1 MLLSDYYSNTVN
13 LNETGKGWDQFYY
26 GIFTKVIADNN
37 YKVVAEVGIGY
48 GTHAKYILK
57 HNPTV
62 ERLYLIDPV
71 QFYPNDG
78 FATDIMKQTP
88 VVPGNN
94 FNELYDLINQ
104 ELAPF
109 GNRHTLF
116 RVKSLEVTND
126 QIADGALDAVFV
138 DGDHSYAAIHADLEF
153 WWKKVRVG
161 GQMLGDDFWM
171 SDVAK
176 AVNEF
181 SVKYNVQY
189 DLLTLPNN
197 DYKIFRFHKTA

>member
-1 MLLSDYYSNTVN
+1 MRLTDFYKNRVVE
-13 LNETGKGWDQFYY
+13 NETGSGWAVYYY
-26 GIFTKVIADNN
+26 GVFTKIIADNN
-37 YKVVAEVGIGY
+37 YTTVAEVGIGY

-57 HNPTV
+57 NNPTV
-62 ERLYLIDPV
+62 QRLYLIDPMI
-71 QFYPNDG
+71 QYPNDG
-78 FATDIMKQTP
+78 FSNDVMAQEAI
-88 VVPGNN
+88 VPGNN
-94 FNELYDLINQ
+94 FNEFHDLIKQ
-104 ELAPF
+104 ELLPF
-109 GNRHTLF
+109 ENRYTWF
-116 RVKSLEVTND
+116 RVPSLTVTNS

-138 DGDHSYAAIHADLEF
+138 DGDHSYAAIRADLEF

-171 SDVAK
+171 SDVAQ

-181 SVKYNVQY
+181 SVKYNVPY